1 MGPLARLL
9 RVPSLTRSKL
19 RGSLSLPLVTFDHAG
34 LALLGLVFLKVA
46 TDKYLARNFQ
56 LLNPRH
62 DSQMNSLEYSPF
74 YHLAIVVL
82 VLAEVNWNMFDLAVW
97 AYFYV
102 GVGILRKAVLCVKL
116 EKEAMLNGY
125 AFDLKLVRLL

>member
-1 MGPLARLL
+1 MA
-9 RVPSLTRSKL
+9 
-19 RGSLSLPLVTFDHAG
+19 LPLVTFDHAG
-34 LALLGLVFLKVA
+34 IALLGLILLKVA

-56 LLNPRH
+56 LTKPRH
-62 DSQMNSLEYSPF
+62 DPQMNSLEYSPF

-82 VLAEVNWNMFDLAVW
+82 VLAEVNWNMFDLVIW

-102 GVGILRKAVLCVKL
+102 GVGILRKAVLSVKL
-116 EKEAMLNGY
+116 EKEAMLSGY